1 MSTFSNPP
9 EVEELSDLSWKRIE
23 ARTLELV
30 SEESMVGDF
39 SEDETP
45 KRTFVLWP
53 LLGGTALAAAA
64 ALFVLTSGTSL
75 DSDTAAGNTAA
86 GNVATGE
93 IVAPELPVQ
102 PPARE
107 NSLITTHQEASLLDI
122 GPASVEIAANSSVY
136 IAQNGETVTLNLE
149 TGSLSVQSKGG
160 LLTVRA
166 GELEIHA
173 ENSSFVVNRTELGSE
188 VAVNQGSLVIHR
200 GSQQFTLRA
209 KAQWPIPAPEAELS
223 AAIPPTQTA
232 TKVSRKSPREL
243 YEEGQ
248 RLEASSPRSAIVS
261 YKRAWS
267 SKGPW
272 SANALFAHARLE
284 EARGQRK
291 RAQKLLRRYL
301 RVYPNGANSQDARE
315 LLR

>member
-23 ARTLELV
+23 ARTLDRL
-30 SEESMVGDF
+30 SEEAMVGGA
-39 SEDETP
+39 EDETQ
-45 KRTFVLWP
+45 KRTSILWP

-64 ALFVLTSGTSL
+64 ALFVLISGTS
-75 DSDTAAGNTAA
+75 SDTGEVAGGETAGGKTA
-86 GNVATGE
+86 GEVVALE
-93 IVAPELPVQ
+93 SLAQ
-102 PPARE
+102 PPSRE

-136 IAQNGETVTLNLE
+136 IAQHGEAVTLILDS
-149 TGSLSVQSKGG
+149 GSLSIQSKGG
-160 LLTVRA
+160 ALIVRA

-173 ENSSFVVNRTELGSE
+173 EDSSFVVNRTELGSE
-188 VAVNQGSLVIHR
+188 VAVNQGSLVIHQ

-209 KAQWPIPAPEAELS
+209 KAQWPIPASEAEL
-223 AAIPPTQTA
+223 AAAETIAPSA
-232 TKVSRKSPREL
+232 TKASRKSPREL
-243 YEEGQ
+243 FEEGQ
-248 RLEASSPRSAIVS
+248 GLEASSPRSAIAS
-261 YKRAWS
+261 YKKAWS

-284 EARGQRK
+284 EARGNRK